1 MPHAVVI
8 AAAHFIILYVKYEK
22 ENYVFCH
29 RVIGIHWANLLFT
42 FTFSALFQ
50 KPFKICYC
58 ADEWRRL
65 RWTQDPKSTRRPG
78 QVRPQGTIT
87 KAGSGSS
94 YKRFHLCHK
103 CVAIIHTLSEH
114 MNDTYSL
121 IPARSLTGVT
131 IVSYDWI
138 VKTTYSCTYGKSIK
152 TLRGLYSKQQQ

>member
-8 AAAHFIILYVKYEK
+8 AAAHFIILYVKCEK
-22 ENYVFCH
+22 VCYT
-29 RVIGIHWANLLFT
+29 VIGIHWANLLFT

-50 KPFKICYC
+50 RPFKICYC

-65 RWTQDPKSTRRPG
+65 RWTQDVCPDPQSTRRPG

-103 CVAIIHTLSEH
+103 SVAIIHTLSEH

-121 IPARSLTGVT
+121 IPARSRTGMT

-138 VKTTYSCTYGKSIK
+138 VKTTYSCTYGRSIK
-152 TLRGLYSKQQQ
+152 TPRWLYSKQQQ